1 MNNVIEIH
9 FTHPRDSR
17 VFTADISPECTG
29 QQAVEGLIA
38 GDSDGPFL
46 DAPQEGRPY
55 ELTLKRTSK
64 AITPNMSFAQA
75 GAVSGDTVTIL
86 QRGRGA

>member
-9 FTHPRDSR
+9 FTHPRDSK
-17 VFTADISPECTG
+17 VFTAEISPDCTG
-29 QQAVEGLIA
+29 QQAVEGLID

-46 DAPQEGRPY
+46 DPPQQGRPY
-55 ELTLKRTSK
+55 ELNLKRISK
-64 AITPNMSFAQA
+64 TITPNMSFAQA
-75 GAVSGDTVTIL
+75 GAISGDTVEVL